1 MKSTI
6 NKLPTDLIN
15 KIAAGEV
22 VQRPSSVVKELIEN
36 SVDAGSTRIKLFI
49 KDNGKTLIEI
59 SDNGVGMNEKDLDM
73 CFLKH
78 TTSKINKSSDLFSL
92 STKGFRGEA
101 MSSISSISKILI
113 SSSVDNN
120 GVRNVLNIENG
131 KIIKKTQESGLK
143 GTRISVASLFY
154 NVPARRKFLKSDNV
168 ELRHI
173 ISEFT
178 RQSLCHPEVSFTLK
192 HNNKDVFVLN
202 ESNLKERILRLFS
215 KNIDKKLVP
224 INEQT
229 DIASISGY
237 VFKPEFLN
245 KTRSMQFFFVN
256 DRYVKNSYLNHSIF
270 TAYDGL
276 INPENKPSYI
286 LFLKIPSETID
297 VNVHPNKTEI
307 KFENESSLY
316 AILRSAV
323 RHALGKFNIS
333 PNIDFSNDVN
343 ISSPVLSEIPN
354 KPLVNFS
361 SDYNPFLNSKKNEV
375 FKVDENISNHE
386 EIINSSIQMFND
398 QEITDSFTS
407 SSFSFLNKFII
418 TKTKSEL
425 LIVDI
430 KRAYQRVLYERV
442 LKEMNNKKN
451 VSQTLLF
458 PVVLNLDTSEFKVLK
473 TLRETLQ
480 HLGFI
485 FDKFSNNQIEISAIH
500 PVFNHDDIGA
510 FFNEMIENEILEYKK
525 HSSSI
530 NDFLAKLIC
539 KSESINL
546 KHLSNDKEQVLL
558 LNQLFACK
566 DPKFTPHMKKT
577 FISIEN
583 NDILKRFNK

>member
-178 RQSLCHPEVSFTLK
+178 RQSLCHPEISFTLK

-256 DRYVKNSYLNHSIF
+256 DRYVKNSYLNHSIY

-276 INPENKPSYI
+276 LNPENKPSYI

-333 PNIDFSNDVN
+333 PNIDFSNDIN

-354 KPLVNFS
+354 KPLVDFS

-375 FKVDENISNHE
+375 F
-386 EIINSSIQMFND
+386 
-398 QEITDSFTS
+398 
-407 SSFSFLNKFII
+407 
-418 TKTKSEL
+418 
-425 LIVDI
+425 
-430 KRAYQRVLYERV
+430 
-442 LKEMNNKKN
+442 
-451 VSQTLLF
+451 
-458 PVVLNLDTSEFKVLK
+458 
-473 TLRETLQ
+473 
-480 HLGFI
+480 
-485 FDKFSNNQIEISAIH
+485 
-500 PVFNHDDIGA
+500 
-510 FFNEMIENEILEYKK
+510 
-525 HSSSI
+525 
-530 NDFLAKLIC
+530 
-539 KSESINL
+539 
-546 KHLSNDKEQVLL
+546 
-558 LNQLFACK
+558 
-566 DPKFTPHMKKT
+566 
-577 FISIEN
+577 
-583 NDILKRFNK
+583 

>member
-6 NKLPTDLIN
+6 NKLPIDLIN

-59 SDNGVGMNEKDLDM
+59 SDNGVGMNEKDLDR

-120 GVRNVLNIENG
+120 GLRNVLNIENG

-178 RQSLCHPEVSFTLK
+178 RQSLCHPKISFTLK
-192 HNNKDVFVLN
+192 HNNKDLFVLN
-202 ESNLKERILRLFS
+202 ESNLKERILRLFT

-256 DRYVKNSYLNHSIF
+256 DRYIKNSYLNHSIF

-286 LFLKIPSETID
+286 LFLKIPSDTID

-333 PNIDFSNDVN
+333 PNIDFSNDIN
-343 ISSPVLSEIPN
+343 ISSAVFSKIPN
-354 KPLVNFS
+354 KPQVDFS
-361 SDYNPFLNSKKNEV
+361 TDYNPFLNNKKNEV

-386 EIINSSIQMFND
+386 QIINSSIQMFND
-398 QEITDSFTS
+398 QEITDSFTYS
-407 SSFSFLNKFII
+407 NFSFLNKFIV

-425 LIVDI
+425 IIVDI
-430 KRAYQRVLYERV
+430 NRAYQRVLYERI
-442 LKEMNNKKN
+442 LNEMNNEKN

-458 PVVLNLDTSEFKVLK
+458 PVILNFDSSEFEVLK
-473 TLRETLQ
+473 TMKETLS

-485 FDKFSNNQIEISAIH
+485 FDEFSNNKIEISGIH
-500 PVFNHDDIGA
+500 PVFNHDDIGV

-530 NDFLAKLIC
+530 NDYLAKLIC
-539 KSESINL
+539 KSGSINL
-546 KHLSNDKEQVLL
+546 KHTSNDKEQVLL

-566 DPKFTPHMKKT
+566 DPKFTPYMKKT

>member
-131 KIIKKTQESGLK
+131 EIIKKTQESGLK

-229 DIASISGY
+229 DIATISGY

-333 PNIDFSNDVN
+333 PNIDFSNDIN

-354 KPLVNFS
+354 KPLVDFS

-375 FKVDENISNHE
+375 FKVEENIINHE

-398 QEITDSFTS
+398 QEITDSFTYS
-407 SSFSFLNKFII
+407 NFSFLNKFII

-442 LKEMNNKKN
+442 LNEMNNKKN

-500 PVFNHDDIGA
+500 PVFNHDHIGA

-530 NDFLAKLIC
+530 NDYLAKLIC

-546 KHLSNDKEQVLL
+546 KHLYNDKEQVLL

-566 DPKFTPHMKKT
+566 DPKFTPYMKKI

>member
-178 RQSLCHPEVSFTLK
+178 RQSLCHPEISFTLK

-229 DIASISGY
+229 DIATISGY

-333 PNIDFSNDVN
+333 PNIDFSNDIN

-354 KPLVNFS
+354 KPLVDFS

-398 QEITDSFTS
+398 QEITDSFTYS
-407 SSFSFLNKFII
+407 NFSFLNKFII

-500 PVFNHDDIGA
+500 PVFNHDHIGA
-510 FFNEMIENEILEYKK
+510 FFNEMIENEILEYKN

-530 NDFLAKLIC
+530 NDYLAKLIC
-539 KSESINL
+539 KS
-546 KHLSNDKEQVLL
+546 
-558 LNQLFACK
+558 
-566 DPKFTPHMKKT
+566 
-577 FISIEN
+577 
-583 NDILKRFNK
+583 

>member
-59 SDNGVGMNEKDLDM
+59 SDNGIGMNEKDLGM

-333 PNIDFSNDVN
+333 PNIDFSNDIN

-354 KPLVNFS
+354 KPLVDFS

-398 QEITDSFTS
+398 QEITDSFTYS
-407 SSFSFLNKFII
+407 NFSFLNKFII

-430 KRAYQRVLYERV
+430 KRACQRVLYERV

-530 NDFLAKLIC
+530 NDYLAKLIC

-566 DPKFTPHMKKT
+566 DPKFTPYMKKT

>member
-131 KIIKKTQESGLK
+131 EIIKKTQESGLK

-333 PNIDFSNDVN
+333 PNIDFSNDIN

-354 KPLVNFS
+354 KPLVDFS

-375 FKVDENISNHE
+375 FKVEENIINHE

-398 QEITDSFTS
+398 QEITDSFTYS
-407 SSFSFLNKFII
+407 NFSFLNKFII

-442 LKEMNNKKN
+442 LNEMNNKKN

-458 PVVLNLDTSEFKVLK
+458 RVVLNLDTSEFKVLK

-530 NDFLAKLIC
+530 NDYLAKLIC
-539 KSESINL
+539 KS
-546 KHLSNDKEQVLL
+546 
-558 LNQLFACK
+558 
-566 DPKFTPHMKKT
+566 
-577 FISIEN
+577 
-583 NDILKRFNK
+583 

>member
-333 PNIDFSNDVN
+333 PNIDFSNDIN

-354 KPLVNFS
+354 KPLVDFS
-361 SDYNPFLNSKKNEV
+361 SDYNPFLNGKKNEV
-375 FKVDENISNHE
+375 FKVDEYISNHE
-386 EIINSSIQMFND
+386 EVINSSIQMFND
-398 QEITDSFTS
+398 QEITDSFTYS
-407 SSFSFLNKFII
+407 NFSFLNKFII

-500 PVFNHDDIGA
+500 PVFNHDHIGA

-530 NDFLAKLIC
+530 NDYLAKLIC

-566 DPKFTPHMKKT
+566 DPKFTPYMKKT

>member
-1 MKSTI
+1 MKSKI

-131 KIIKKTQESGLK
+131 EIIKKTQESGLK

-229 DIASISGY
+229 DIATISGY

-333 PNIDFSNDVN
+333 PNIDFSNDIN

-354 KPLVNFS
+354 KPLVDFS

-375 FKVDENISNHE
+375 FKVEENIINHE

-398 QEITDSFTS
+398 QEITDSFTYS
-407 SSFSFLNKFII
+407 NFSFLNKFII

-500 PVFNHDDIGA
+500 PVFNHDHIGA

-530 NDFLAKLIC
+530 NDYLAKLIC
-539 KSESINL
+539 KS
-546 KHLSNDKEQVLL
+546 
-558 LNQLFACK
+558 
-566 DPKFTPHMKKT
+566 
-577 FISIEN
+577 
-583 NDILKRFNK
+583 

>member
-229 DIASISGY
+229 DIATISGY

-245 KTRSMQFFFVN
+245 KTRSMQFFFCKRQVC
-256 DRYVKNSYLNHSIF
+256 KKQLFKSLNF
-270 TAYDGL
+270 YC
-276 INPENKPSYI
+276 
-286 LFLKIPSETID
+286 
-297 VNVHPNKTEI
+297 
-307 KFENESSLY
+307 
-316 AILRSAV
+316 LR
-323 RHALGKFNIS
+323 R
-333 PNIDFSNDVN
+333 
-343 ISSPVLSEIPN
+343 
-354 KPLVNFS
+354 
-361 SDYNPFLNSKKNEV
+361 
-375 FKVDENISNHE
+375 
-386 EIINSSIQMFND
+386 
-398 QEITDSFTS
+398 
-407 SSFSFLNKFII
+407 
-418 TKTKSEL
+418 
-425 LIVDI
+425 
-430 KRAYQRVLYERV
+430 
-442 LKEMNNKKN
+442 
-451 VSQTLLF
+451 
-458 PVVLNLDTSEFKVLK
+458 
-473 TLRETLQ
+473 
-480 HLGFI
+480 
-485 FDKFSNNQIEISAIH
+485 FDKPRKQTILHPFS
-500 PVFNHDDIGA
+500 
-510 FFNEMIENEILEYKK
+510 
-525 HSSSI
+525 
-530 NDFLAKLIC
+530 
-539 KSESINL
+539 
-546 KHLSNDKEQVLL
+546 
-558 LNQLFACK
+558 K
-566 DPKFTPHMKKT
+566 D
-577 FISIEN
+577 S
-583 NDILKRFNK
+583 R

>member
-192 HNNKDVFVLN
+192 HNNKD
-202 ESNLKERILRLFS
+202 IC
-215 KNIDKKLVP
+215 
-224 INEQT
+224 
-229 DIASISGY
+229 
-237 VFKPEFLN
+237 FK
-245 KTRSMQFFFVN
+245 
-256 DRYVKNSYLNHSIF
+256 
-270 TAYDGL
+270 
-276 INPENKPSYI
+276 
-286 LFLKIPSETID
+286 
-297 VNVHPNKTEI
+297 
-307 KFENESSLY
+307 
-316 AILRSAV
+316 
-323 RHALGKFNIS
+323 
-333 PNIDFSNDVN
+333 
-343 ISSPVLSEIPN
+343 
-354 KPLVNFS
+354 
-361 SDYNPFLNSKKNEV
+361 
-375 FKVDENISNHE
+375 
-386 EIINSSIQMFND
+386 
-398 QEITDSFTS
+398 
-407 SSFSFLNKFII
+407 
-418 TKTKSEL
+418 
-425 LIVDI
+425 
-430 KRAYQRVLYERV
+430 
-442 LKEMNNKKN
+442 
-451 VSQTLLF
+451 
-458 PVVLNLDTSEFKVLK
+458 
-473 TLRETLQ
+473 
-480 HLGFI
+480 
-485 FDKFSNNQIEISAIH
+485 
-500 PVFNHDDIGA
+500 
-510 FFNEMIENEILEYKK
+510 
-525 HSSSI
+525 
-530 NDFLAKLIC
+530 
-539 KSESINL
+539 
-546 KHLSNDKEQVLL
+546 
-558 LNQLFACK
+558 
-566 DPKFTPHMKKT
+566 
-577 FISIEN
+577 
-583 NDILKRFNK
+583 